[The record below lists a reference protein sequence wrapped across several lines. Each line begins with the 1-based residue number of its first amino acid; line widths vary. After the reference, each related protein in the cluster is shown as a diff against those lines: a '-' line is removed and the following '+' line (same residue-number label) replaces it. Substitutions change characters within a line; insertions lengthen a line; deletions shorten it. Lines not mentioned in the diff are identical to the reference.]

1 MKKSPVVTSTKLRCG
16 YTVDG
21 TSGWTDGK
29 EATDIVQKYFL
40 WSSRNRR
47 SSFLESFLESWL
59 ERQSP
64 LSVHHSSLLSSVIDH
79 HSGLNCQLSTMSNQ
93 LLQLD
98 DYLLKKI
105 FKYCSLLE
113 LLELSAVSLRLGK
126 IVTGKLKEKRRMT
139 REDLYELG
147 FYSRVISSE
156 VFRGRKRSSEAFRG
170 RKRSSEVF
178 RGRKCPS
185 NPSTEIRDS
194 LLAFLRKLPNIEE
207 LYLDILI
214 SLVPKNEIRLAAIEL
229 ASSCPNI
236 IKFTGIE
243 DGEQFMLEYFEAV
256 AEVNHPCRGK
266 ERRTMLCQI
275 NPRDYFWD
283 IHHESIRKVIELR
296 GESIKLSVSSK
307 YIGREFL
314 HWIEPSMIS
323 RLNVDMS
330 VDEVQISREVLSSIS
345 QLTIDWNWA
354 RDRPVTSVKRN
365 QFASLLLNA
374 QKIEEMRVYEVPDSP
389 QLLQQLSCLRSL
401 NLKRIE
407 LHILNQG
414 VGVTE
419 RDAIDS
425 FLSRF
430 GNQLKSFTIRCDYI
444 KDRSNHGMD
453 HLFRNSI
460 VRHCR
465 FLKSLELSY
474 YISFYHG
481 SLTLERYQDES
492 LLQLL
497 QFFPKTIRIDAMF
510 PSDEQVERWTEEFK
524 WYSDRNRKKNF
535 ILKFWRCSKYAISKK
550 CFEETGPNWNI
561 VQIIPDLSEPE
572 EFAFRT

>member
-1 MKKSPVVTSTKLRCG
+1 MKKSPVVTSTRLRCG

-29 EATDIVQKYFL
+29 EATDIFQKYLF
-40 WSSRNRR
+40 WSSEHRR
-47 SSFLESFLESWL
+47 SSLDESWL
-59 ERQSP
+59 EKQSP
-64 LSVHHSSLLSSVIDH
+64 LSVHSSLLSSVIDQPLW
-79 HSGLNCQLSTMSNQ
+79 SLLSTMSIQ

-126 IVTGKLKEKRRMT
+126 IVRGKLKEKRRMT

-156 VFRGRKRSSEAFRG
+156 VFRGRKC
-170 RKRSSEVF
+170 SSEVF
-178 RGRKCPS
+178 RGRKCSSEVFRGRKCSSEVFRGRKPS
-185 NPSTEIRDS
+185 STEIRDS
-194 LLAFLRKLPNIEE
+194 LLAFLRKVPNIEE
-207 LYLDILI
+207 FYLDIFL
-214 SLVPKNEIRLAAIEL
+214 SLVPKSEIRSAAIKL
-229 ASSCPNI
+229 ASCCPSI
-236 IKFTGIE
+236 VKFTGIE

-256 AEVNHPCRGK
+256 AELKHPWRARG
-266 ERRTMLCQI
+266 RPTMLCQI

-283 IHHESIRKVIELR
+283 IHHESIRKLIELR
-296 GESIKLSVSSK
+296 GKSIKLSVSSK

-314 HWIEPSMIS
+314 HWIKPSMVS

-330 VDEVQISREVLSSIS
+330 VDGVEISREVLSSIS

-354 RDRPVTSVKRN
+354 RDRPVTSVKRS
-365 QFASLLLNA
+365 QFASLLLSA
-374 QKIEEMRVYEVPDSP
+374 QKVEDVRVYEVPESP
-389 QLLQQLSCLRSL
+389 QLLEQLSYLRSV

-414 VGVTE
+414 IGVTE

-425 FLSRF
+425 FLSRV
-430 GNQLKSFTIRCDYI
+430 GNQLTSFTIRCDYI
-444 KDRSNHGMD
+444 RDRSNHGMD

-460 VRHCR
+460 LTHCR
-465 FLKSLELSY
+465 FLKSIQLSY
-474 YISFYHG
+474 YISFCHG
-481 SLTLERYQDES
+481 HLTLERYRDES

-497 QFFPKTIRIDAMF
+497 QFFSRTTRIDVMF
-510 PSDEQVERWTEEFK
+510 PSDEQLERWTEEFK
-524 WYSDRNRKKNF
+524 WYSGRNRKKNF
-535 ILKFWRCSKYAISKK
+535 TLKLWRCSKYAISKTS
-550 CFEETGPNWNI
+550 FEETGPNWNI
-561 VQIIPDLSEPE
+561 VLIIPDLSEPE
-572 EFAFRT
+572 EFTFDT